1 MCPES
6 SREKVRSGLNPFG
19 YIKQRGDGVA
29 LEPTTRIIEPLM
41 PSTSLELATQTL
53 RAVELVIAP
62 TVVLLLDSGT
72 GQAGAA
78 NQAPLNRSAVVSS
91 GIHRD

>member
-1 MCPES
+1 M
-6 SREKVRSGLNPFG
+6 
-19 YIKQRGDGVA
+19 
-29 LEPTTRIIEPLM
+29 TRIMEPFV

-78 NQAPLNRSAVVSS
+78 NQNPPKTKAVASI